1 MTQKEKI
8 KIWDDNICA
17 KHVINLVNGINHLLT
32 LNKIEKLN
40 YVDIGAN
47 VGKVYDLLSQRIE
60 IESAWMFEAS
70 PILFSYLEDKYLND
84 TKVKLENFA
93 IDNKTEVVHFDES
106 SMLHQF
112 DSYVEEYNF
121 GLSKIMRTNFSK
133 EVNSIK
139 ISDYFNDNPEI
150 FNCVNFIK
158 IDTESVDFNIL
169 VDLIN
174 VIEKFKKKPIIEF
187 EVNYMNAG
195 FTFDTAQM
203 VLDEYIKL
211 GYRKLNLKDC
221 HGDGLLIPENIII

>member
-8 KIWDDNICA
+8 KIWDDNICS
-17 KHVINLVNGINHLLT
+17 KHVINLVHGINNIIT
-32 LNKIEKLN
+32 KNGIEKLN

-60 IESAWMFEAS
+60 IEKVWMFEAS
-70 PILFSYLEDKYLND
+70 PILFSYLKEKYSNN
-84 TKVKLENFA
+84 TKVRLENFA
-93 IDNKTEVVHFDES
+93 VDNSTGIVHFDES
-106 SMLHQF
+106 SMLYQF
-112 DSYVEEYNF
+112 DSNVDEYNF
-121 GLSKIMRTNFSK
+121 GLSKIMHTNLSQ

-139 ISDYFNDNPEI
+139 ISDYFNDNPQI
-150 FNCVNFIK
+150 FNSVDFIK

-169 VDLIN
+169 VDLTN
-174 VIEKFKKKPIIEF
+174 VIEKFRKKPIIEF

-203 VLDEYIKL
+203 VLDEYIKF
-211 GYRKLNLKDC
+211 GYNKLFLNEC

>member
-8 KIWDDNICA
+8 KIWDDSICA

-47 VGKVYDLLSQRIE
+47 VGKVYDLLSERIE
-60 IESAWMFEAS
+60 VENAWMFEAS

-106 SMLHQF
+106 SMLYQF
-112 DSYVEEYNF
+112 DSYVQEYNF
-121 GLSKIMRTNFSK
+121 GLSKIMRTNLSK

-174 VIEKFKKKPIIEF
+174 VIEKFEKKPIIEF

-211 GYRKLNLKDC
+211 GYRKLNLNDC